1 MVSNRYKFSF
11 PHIHFTKID
20 STNKYLRE
28 NLSNISPLH
37 GFMAISDFQTEGKGQ
52 YGRIWES
59 DSQKNIL
66 CTTVLD
72 CSFLQIDQIFGLHL
86 IAAIS
91 VYELI
96 KKYVNSNIK
105 IKWPNDIYIDDKKC
119 AGILIENVLKSNHL
133 QWSLFGIGI
142 NVFQERFNSAE
153 FATSLQLNT
162 TSTLS
167 LQDLIIDL
175 REALL
180 LNYEKLKQGQFQ
192 NLLVFYNSVLYK
204 ANEEVVFEDKSSQSW
219 IGIVRN
225 VSADGRL
232 NLDKNKCLI
241 SINYG
246 DYIWK
251 NF

>member
-20 STNKYLRE
+20 SKNKYLRE

-105 IKWPNDIYIDDKKC
+105 IKWPNDIYIDDKKV
-119 AGILIENVLKSNHL
+119 AGLLLENAIQGNTIKYSIA
-133 QWSLFGIGI
+133 GIGI
-142 NVFQERFNSAE
+142 NVNQQKFNIDK
-153 FATSLQLNT
+153 ATSLSNQTNT
-162 TSTLS
+162 NYILIDVVNDLLS
-167 LQDLIIDL
+167 
-175 REALL
+175 
-180 LNYEKLKQGQFQ
+180 N
-192 NLLVFYNSVLYK
+192 
-204 ANEEVVFEDKSSQSW
+204 
-219 IGIVRN
+219 
-225 VSADGRL
+225 
-232 NLDKNKCLI
+232 
-241 SINYG
+241 INNRY
-246 DYIWK
+246 
-251 NF
+251 

>member
-59 DSQKNIL
+59 ESQKNIL

-105 IKWPNDIYIDDKKC
+105 IKWPNDIYIENKKC
-119 AGILIENVLKSNHL
+119 AGILIENVLKSNRL

-142 NVFQERFNSAE
+142 NVFQDQFSSAE
-153 FATSLQLNT
+153 FATSVQSNT

-167 LQDLIIDL
+167 MQDLIIEL

-204 ANEEVVFEDKSSQSW
+204 ANEEVIFEDKSSQCWS
-219 IGIVRN
+219 GIICN
-225 VSADGRL
+225 VSADGSL
-232 NLDKNKCLI
+232 NLNKNKCLI

-251 NF
+251 KF

>member
-1 MVSNRYKFSF
+1 M
-11 PHIHFTKID
+11 
-20 STNKYLRE
+20 
-28 NLSNISPLH
+28 
-37 GFMAISDFQTEGKGQ
+37 
-52 YGRIWES
+52 
-59 DSQKNIL
+59 
-66 CTTVLD
+66 
-72 CSFLQIDQIFGLHL
+72 
-86 IAAIS
+86 
-91 VYELI
+91 
-96 KKYVNSNIK
+96 
-105 IKWPNDIYIDDKKC
+105 
-119 AGILIENVLKSNHL
+119 
-133 QWSLFGIGI
+133 
-142 NVFQERFNSAE
+142 
-153 FATSLQLNT
+153 QLNT

-167 LQDLIIDL
+167 LQDLIIEL

-219 IGIVRN
+219 TGIVRN